1 LEPVPDVIR
10 EGGPPDLPEMF
21 WKDESHQ
28 RDRGSGRHQKGPQ
41 APRIMGGKSS
51 APGQSDWATQG
62 PEYSTD
68 YSTSHIPISDKCLYV
83 DPEYPETLPS

>member
-1 LEPVPDVIR
+1 MKVISVIEDEDVIG
-10 EGGPPDLPEMF
+10 EIL
-21 WKDESHQ
+21 Q
-28 RDRGSGRHQKGPQ
+28 RRTSPQ